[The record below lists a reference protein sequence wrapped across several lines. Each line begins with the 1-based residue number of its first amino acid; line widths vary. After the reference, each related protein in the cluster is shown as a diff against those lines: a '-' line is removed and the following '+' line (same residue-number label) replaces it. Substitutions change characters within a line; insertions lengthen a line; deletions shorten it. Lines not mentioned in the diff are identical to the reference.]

1 MTSASSTRNEAV
13 DAAGTVDLEAV
24 RQFLYREARLLDDL
38 ELSEWLTLFTQDGL
52 YWIPIDED
60 QSPDRCASLVRDDGP
75 AREERVYHLLETPFP
90 AQSPRS
96 RTVHVVSNV
105 EATRSGDRITAR
117 SSQVVYEM
125 RTGDFRQVGLGD
137 VRALVA
143 RVTHTLVEDG
153 PRLMIAEK
161 KLLLIDRDM
170 PQGNL
175 TFII

>member
-1 MTSASSTRNEAV
+1 MTSASSTRNEGL
-13 DAAGTVDLEAV
+13 DASGTVDLEAV

-38 ELSEWLTLFTQDGL
+38 RLSEWLTLFTQDGL

-105 EATRSGDRITAR
+105 EATRSGDRITAH